1 MDSQS
6 KEKIYNILRKGFFI
20 MNKQT
25 QEKISKIKKCI
36 QEKEDLKEIEKKFFN
51 TKKKKQEFLDR
62 VYTYFDP
69 LDLDYLNYIHKTYGK
84 ISEFKPLKEKKEE
97 VKGIEEVEE
106 KQDLDSKEK
115 EIIVEVAEVIDSKSS
130 LTNGKEEIT
139 DSDSTI
145 TSSKQ
150 EITVNDSTNTVS
162 NQLLANYFKE
172 KENVEIL
179 ISLIEEHKKKSY
191 SILDNEEIEIPSEV
205 LKLKNTGGINV
216 KANIEQYQIIK
227 DMAQKNNVPIATF
240 MNYVLWYFIKSHS

>member
-1 MDSQS
+1 
-6 KEKIYNILRKGFFI
+6 
-20 MNKQT
+20 MNKLT

-36 QEKEDLKEIEKKFFN
+36 ENKEDLKEIEKKFFN

-69 LDLDYLNYIHKTYGK
+69 LDLDYLEYIHKTYGK
-84 ISEFKPLKEKKEE
+84 ISEFKPLKEKKE
-97 VKGIEEVEE
+97 VIESVEE
-106 KQDLDSKEK
+106 KQEDSKEK
-115 EIIVEVAEVIDSKSS
+115 EIAVAEIVDSKSS
-130 LTNGKEEIT
+130 LTDSKQELTSGEEEIT
-139 DSDSTI
+139 NSKQPLTVSDST
-145 TSSKQ
+145 
-150 EITVNDSTNTVS
+150 NAVS
-162 NQLLANYFKE
+162 NQLLTTYFKD

-191 SILDNEEIEIPSEV
+191 TILNQEEIEIPSEV

-216 KANIEQYQIIK
+216 KSNAEQYQVIK

>member
-1 MDSQS
+1 
-6 KEKIYNILRKGFFI
+6 

-36 QEKEDLKEIEKKFFN
+36 ENKEDLKEIEKKFFS

-62 VYTYFDP
+62 TYTYFDP
-69 LDLDYLNYIHKTYGK
+69 LDLDYLEYTHKTYGK
-84 ISEFKPLKEKKEE
+84 ISEFKPLKEKKE
-97 VKGIEEVEE
+97 VIESVEE
-106 KQDLDSKEK
+106 KQEQDSKEK
-115 EIIVEVAEVIDSKSS
+115 EIIVEVAEIVESKS
-130 LTNGKEEIT
+130 TIT

-150 EITVNDSTNTVS
+150 EITESNSINTVS
-162 NQLLANYFKE
+162 NQLLTTYFKD

-191 SILDNEEIEIPSEV
+191 KILDDEEIEIPQEV

-216 KANIEQYQIIK
+216 KANIEQYQVIK

>member
-1 MDSQS
+1 
-6 KEKIYNILRKGFFI
+6 
-20 MNKQT
+20 MNKLT

-36 QEKEDLKEIEKKFFN
+36 QEKVDLKEIEKKFFN
-51 TKKKKQEFLDR
+51 SKKKKQEFLDR

-69 LDLDYLNYIHKTYGK
+69 LDLDYLEYVNKTYGK
-84 ISEFKPLKEKKEE
+84 ISEFKPINEKKEQA
-97 VKGIEEVEE
+97 KDIESVEE
-106 KQDLDSKEK
+106 KQEQDSKEK
-115 EIIVEVAEVIDSKSS
+115 EIEVAEIVTSKSTITDS
-130 LTNGKEEIT
+130 NSIITSSNEEIT
-139 DSDSTI
+139 DS
-145 TSSKQ
+145 KQ
-150 EITVNDSTNTVS
+150 ELTESNSINTVS

-191 SILDNEEIEIPSEV
+191 KILDGEEIEIPQEV

>member
-1 MDSQS
+1 
-6 KEKIYNILRKGFFI
+6 

-62 VYTYFDP
+62 VYRYFDP

-84 ISEFKPLKEKKEE
+84 ISEFKPLKEKKE
-97 VKGIEEVEE
+97 VIESVEE

-115 EIIVEVAEVIDSKSS
+115 EIAVVEIVESKQE
-130 LTNGKEEIT
+130 LTNSKEEIT
-139 DSDSTI
+139 E
-145 TSSKQ
+145 SKQ

-162 NQLLANYFKE
+162 NQLLANYFKD

-179 ISLIEEHKKKSY
+179 INLIEEHKKNSY
-191 SILDNEEIEIPSEV
+191 KILNDEEIEIPSEV
-205 LKLKNTGGINV
+205 LKMKNTGGINV
-216 KANIEQYQIIK
+216 KSNAEQYQIIK
-227 DMAQKNNVPIATF
+227 DMAQKNNVPISTF

>member
-1 MDSQS
+1 
-6 KEKIYNILRKGFFI
+6 

-36 QEKEDLKEIEKKFFN
+36 ENKEDLKEIEKKFFN

-84 ISEFKPLKEKKEE
+84 ISEFKPLKEKKE
-97 VKGIEEVEE
+97 VIESVEE

-115 EIIVEVAEVIDSKSS
+115 EIIVEVAEIVTSKS
-130 LTNGKEEIT
+130 TIT

-150 EITVNDSTNTVS
+150 EITESNPVNTVS
-162 NQLLANYFKE
+162 NQLLTNYFSN
-172 KENVEIL
+172 KENAEIL
-179 ISLIEEHKKKSY
+179 IQLIEEHKKKSY

-216 KANIEQYQIIK
+216 KANIEQYQVIK

>member
-1 MDSQS
+1 
-6 KEKIYNILRKGFFI
+6 

-62 VYTYFDP
+62 VYRYFDP

-84 ISEFKPLKEKKEE
+84 ISEFKPIKEKKE
-97 VKGIEEVEE
+97 VIESVEE
-106 KQDLDSKEK
+106 NQDLDSKEK
-115 EIIVEVAEVIDSKSS
+115 EIAVAEIVESKQELTSS
-130 LTNGKEEIT
+130 K
-139 DSDSTI
+139 STI
-145 TSSKQ
+145 TESESS
-150 EITVNDSTNTVS
+150 ITVNDSTNTVS
-162 NQLLANYFKE
+162 NQLLTTYFSS

-191 SILDNEEIEIPSEV
+191 KILDNEEIEIPSEV
-205 LKLKNTGGINV
+205 LKMKNTGGINV
-216 KANIEQYQIIK
+216 KSNAEQYQIIK
-227 DMAQKNNVPIATF
+227 DMAQKNNVPISTF

>member
-1 MDSQS
+1 
-6 KEKIYNILRKGFFI
+6 

-51 TKKKKQEFLDR
+51 TKAKKQDFLDR
-62 VYTYFDP
+62 TYTYFDP
-69 LDLDYLNYIHKTYGK
+69 KDLDYLNYIHKVYGK
-84 ISEFKPLKEKKEE
+84 ISEFKPLKEK
-97 VKGIEEVEE
+97 
-106 KQDLDSKEK
+106 QDLDSKEK
-115 EIIVEVAEVIDSKSS
+115 EIAVAEIVESKSS
-130 LTNGKEEIT
+130 LTDSKSTIT
-139 DSDSTI
+139 DSDSTV

-162 NQLLANYFKE
+162 NQLLTNYFKD

-179 ISLIEEHKKKSY
+179 INLIEEHKKKSY
-191 SILDNEEIEIPSEV
+191 KILDGEEIEIPQEV

>member
-1 MDSQS
+1 MNKLQS
-6 KEKIYNILRKGFFI
+6 EKIAN
-20 MNKQT
+20 
-25 QEKISKIKKCI
+25 IKKAI
-36 QEKEDLKEIEKKFFN
+36 KEKEDLKSIEKRFFN
-51 TKKKKQEFLDR
+51 SPKKKQEYLDK

-69 LDLDYLNYIHKTYGK
+69 LDLDYLEYTHKTYGK
-84 ISEFKPLKEKKEE
+84 ISEFKPLKEKKE
-97 VKGIEEVEE
+97 VIESVEE

-115 EIIVEVAEVIDSKSS
+115 EIAVAEIIESKQELTSSKS
-130 LTNGKEEIT
+130 TIT
-139 DSDSTI
+139 ESDSTI
-145 TSSKQ
+145 TNSKQ
-150 EITVNDSTNTVS
+150 EITVSDSTNTVS
-162 NQLLANYFKE
+162 NQLLTTYFKD

-191 SILDNEEIEIPSEV
+191 KILDDEEIEIPSEV

>member
-1 MDSQS
+1 
-6 KEKIYNILRKGFFI
+6 

-51 TKKKKQEFLDR
+51 TKAKKQDFLDR
-62 VYTYFDP
+62 TYTYFDP
-69 LDLDYLNYIHKTYGK
+69 KDLDYLNYIHKVYGK
-84 ISEFKPLKEKKEE
+84 ISEFKPLKEKK
-97 VKGIEEVEE
+97 VIESVEE

-115 EIIVEVAEVIDSKSS
+115 EIAVAEIVESKSS
-130 LTNGKEEIT
+130 LTDSKSKIT

-162 NQLLANYFKE
+162 NQLLTNYFKD

-179 ISLIEEHKKKSY
+179 INLIEEHKKKSY
-191 SILDNEEIEIPSEV
+191 KILDGEEIEIPQEV

>member
-1 MDSQS
+1 MNKLQS
-6 KEKIYNILRKGFFI
+6 EKIAN
-20 MNKQT
+20 
-25 QEKISKIKKCI
+25 IKKAI
-36 QEKEDLKEIEKKFFN
+36 KEKEDLKNIEKRFFN
-51 TKKKKQEFLDR
+51 SPKKKQEYLDK

-69 LDLDYLNYIHKTYGK
+69 LDLDYLEYTHKTYGK
-84 ISEFKPLKEKKEE
+84 ISEFKPIKEKE
-97 VKGIEEVEE
+97 VIESVEE
-106 KQDLDSKEK
+106 KQEDSKEK
-115 EIIVEVAEVIDSKSS
+115 EIAVAEIVSTITDSKS
-130 LTNGKEEIT
+130 TIT
-139 DSDSTI
+139 DSASTI

-162 NQLLANYFKE
+162 NQLLTTYFKD

-179 ISLIEEHKKKSY
+179 INLIEEQKKKSY
-191 SILDNEEIEIPSEV
+191 KILDDEEIEIPQEV

>member
-1 MDSQS
+1 
-6 KEKIYNILRKGFFI
+6 

-69 LDLDYLNYIHKTYGK
+69 LDLDYLEYIHKTYGK
-84 ISEFKPLKEKKEE
+84 ISEFKPLKEKEE
-97 VKGIEEVEE
+97 VKNIESVEE

-115 EIIVEVAEVIDSKSS
+115 EIAVAEIVESKQEITDSKS
-130 LTNGKEEIT
+130 TIT

-145 TSSKQ
+145 TNSKQ
-150 EITVNDSTNTVS
+150 EITESNSINTVS
-162 NQLLANYFKE
+162 NQLLTTYFKD

-191 SILDNEEIEIPSEV
+191 KILDGEEIEIPSEV

-216 KANIEQYQIIK
+216 KANAEQYQIVK

>member
-1 MDSQS
+1 
-6 KEKIYNILRKGFFI
+6 

-51 TKKKKQEFLDR
+51 TKAKKQDFLDR
-62 VYTYFDP
+62 TYTYFDP
-69 LDLDYLNYIHKTYGK
+69 LDLDYLNYIHKVYGK
-84 ISEFKPLKEKKEE
+84 ISEFKPLKEKKEKE
-97 VKGIEEVEE
+97 VIESVEE

-115 EIIVEVAEVIDSKSS
+115 EIAVAEIVESKSS
-130 LTNGKEEIT
+130 LTDSKSTIT
-139 DSDSTI
+139 DSDSKI
-145 TSSKQ
+145 TNSKQ
-150 EITVNDSTNTVS
+150 EITESNSINTVS
-162 NQLLANYFKE
+162 NQLLANYFNS

-191 SILDNEEIEIPSEV
+191 KILDGEEIEIPQEV

-240 MNYVLWYFIKSHS
+240 INYVLWYFIKSHS

>member
-1 MDSQS
+1 
-6 KEKIYNILRKGFFI
+6 

-62 VYTYFDP
+62 TYTYFDP
-69 LDLDYLNYIHKTYGK
+69 KDLDYLEYIHKTYGK
-84 ISEFKPLKEKKEE
+84 ISEFKPLKEKKE
-97 VKGIEEVEE
+97 VIESVEE
-106 KQDLDSKEK
+106 KQDLDSKEIAVA
-115 EIIVEVAEVIDSKSS
+115 EIVESNQELTSS
-130 LTNGKEEIT
+130 KEEIT
-139 DSDSTI
+139 DSESVI
-145 TSSKQ
+145 TNSKQ
-150 EITVNDSTNTVS
+150 ELTESNSINTVS
-162 NQLLANYFKE
+162 NQLLTTYFKD

-179 ISLIEEHKKKSY
+179 IQLIEEHKKKSY
-191 SILDNEEIEIPSEV
+191 KILDGEEIEIPSEV

>member
-1 MDSQS
+1 
-6 KEKIYNILRKGFFI
+6 

-51 TKKKKQEFLDR
+51 TKAKKQEFLDR
-62 VYTYFDP
+62 TYTYFDP
-69 LDLDYLNYIHKTYGK
+69 KDLDYLNYIHKVYGK
-84 ISEFKPLKEKKEE
+84 ISEFKPLKEKK
-97 VKGIEEVEE
+97 VIESVEE

-115 EIIVEVAEVIDSKSS
+115 EIAVAEIVESKSS
-130 LTNGKEEIT
+130 LT

-162 NQLLANYFKE
+162 NQLLTNYFKD

-179 ISLIEEHKKKSY
+179 INLIEEHKKKSY
-191 SILDNEEIEIPSEV
+191 KILDGEEIEIPQEV

>member
-1 MDSQS
+1 
-6 KEKIYNILRKGFFI
+6 

-36 QEKEDLKEIEKKFFN
+36 ENKEDLKEIEKKFFN

-69 LDLDYLNYIHKTYGK
+69 KDLDYLEYTHKTYGK
-84 ISEFKPLKEKKEE
+84 ISEFKPLKEKE
-97 VKGIEEVEE
+97 VIESVEE

-115 EIIVEVAEVIDSKSS
+115 EIAVAEIVESKQ
-130 LTNGKEEIT
+130 EIT
-139 DSDSTI
+139 DSDSKI
-145 TSSKQ
+145 TNSKQ
-150 EITVNDSTNTVS
+150 EITESNSINTVS
-162 NQLLANYFKE
+162 NQLLTTYFKD

-191 SILDNEEIEIPSEV
+191 KILDGEEIEIPSEV

>member
-1 MDSQS
+1 
-6 KEKIYNILRKGFFI
+6 

-51 TKKKKQEFLDR
+51 SKKKKQEFLDR
-62 VYTYFDP
+62 TYTYFNP
-69 LDLDYLNYIHKTYGK
+69 LDLDYLEYIHKTYGK
-84 ISEFKPLKEKKEE
+84 ISEFKPLKEKKEKE
-97 VKGIEEVEE
+97 VIEPVEE

-115 EIIVEVAEVIDSKSS
+115 EIAVAEVIESKSS
-130 LTNGKEEIT
+130 LTN
-139 DSDSTI
+139 
-145 TSSKQ
+145 SKQ
-150 EITVNDSTNTVS
+150 ELTKSESVITESEQPLTVSDSTNTVS
-162 NQLLANYFKE
+162 NQLLTNYFKE

-216 KANIEQYQIIK
+216 KANAEQYQIIK
-227 DMAQKNNVPIATF
+227 DMAQKNNVPISTF
-240 MNYVLWYFIKSHS
+240 MNYVIWYFIKSHS

>member
-1 MDSQS
+1 
-6 KEKIYNILRKGFFI
+6 
-20 MNKQT
+20 MNKLT

-51 TKKKKQEFLDR
+51 SKKKKQEFLDR

-84 ISEFKPLKEKKEE
+84 ISEFKPLKEKEQAKD
-97 VKGIEEVEE
+97 IESVEE
-106 KQDLDSKEK
+106 KQEQDSKEK
-115 EIIVEVAEVIDSKSS
+115 EIEVAEIVTSKS
-130 LTNGKEEIT
+130 TIT

-150 EITVNDSTNTVS
+150 EITESNPVNTVS
-162 NQLLANYFKE
+162 NQLLTTYFKD

-179 ISLIEEHKKKSY
+179 IQLIEEHKKKSY
-191 SILDNEEIEIPSEV
+191 KILDGEEIEIPQEV

-216 KANIEQYQIIK
+216 KANIEQYQVIK

>member
-1 MDSQS
+1 
-6 KEKIYNILRKGFFI
+6 

-51 TKKKKQEFLDR
+51 TKAKKQDFLDR
-62 VYTYFDP
+62 TYTYFDP
-69 LDLDYLNYIHKTYGK
+69 KDLDYLNYIHKVYGK
-84 ISEFKPLKEKKEE
+84 ISEFKPLKEKK
-97 VKGIEEVEE
+97 VIESVEE

-115 EIIVEVAEVIDSKSS
+115 EIAVAEIVESKSS
-130 LTNGKEEIT
+130 LT

-162 NQLLANYFKE
+162 NQLLTNYFKD

-179 ISLIEEHKKKSY
+179 INLIEEHKKKSY
-191 SILDNEEIEIPSEV
+191 KILDGEEIEIPQEV

>member
-1 MDSQS
+1 
-6 KEKIYNILRKGFFI
+6 

-84 ISEFKPLKEKKEE
+84 ISEFKPLKEKKE
-97 VKGIEEVEE
+97 VIESVEE

-115 EIIVEVAEVIDSKSS
+115 EIAVAEIVESKQELTSSKSS
-130 LTNGKEEIT
+130 IT
-139 DSDSTI
+139 DSE
-145 TSSKQ
+145 SS
-150 EITVNDSTNTVS
+150 ITVNDSTNTVS

-179 ISLIEEHKKKSY
+179 ISLIEEHKKNSY
-191 SILDNEEIEIPSEV
+191 KILNDEEIEIPQEV

-216 KANIEQYQIIK
+216 KSNAEQYQVIK

-240 MNYVLWYFIKSHS
+240 MNYVIWYFIKSHS

>member
-1 MDSQS
+1 
-6 KEKIYNILRKGFFI
+6 

-36 QEKEDLKEIEKKFFN
+36 ENKEDLKEIEKKFFS

-84 ISEFKPLKEKKEE
+84 ISEFKPLKEKKE
-97 VKGIEEVEE
+97 VIESVEE

-115 EIIVEVAEVIDSKSS
+115 EIAVAEVIESKQELTSS
-130 LTNGKEEIT
+130 KPTIT

-145 TSSKQ
+145 TNSKQ
-150 EITVNDSTNTVS
+150 EITESNSVNTVS
-162 NQLLANYFKE
+162 NQLLTTYFKD

-191 SILDNEEIEIPSEV
+191 KILDDEEIEIPSEV

-216 KANIEQYQIIK
+216 KANAEQYQIIK
-227 DMAQKNNVPIATF
+227 DMAQKNNVPISTF
-240 MNYVLWYFIKSHS
+240 MNYVIWYFIKSHS